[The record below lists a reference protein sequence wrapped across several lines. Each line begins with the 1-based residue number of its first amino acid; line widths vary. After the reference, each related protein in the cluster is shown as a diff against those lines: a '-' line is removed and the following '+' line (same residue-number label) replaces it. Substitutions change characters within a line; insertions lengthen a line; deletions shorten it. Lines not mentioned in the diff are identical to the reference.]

1 MLLLLKYLLPH
12 RHSWQYMLGDYRVCT
27 VCKAWEKNLNGKW
40 HGIGKPHLVWSK
52 GRWTIK
58 S

>member
-1 MLLLLKYLLPH
+1 MLLLKYLLPH
-12 RHSWQYMLGDYRVCT
+12 RHSWQYMLGDYRMCT

-40 HGIGKPHLVWSK
+40 HGIGKQHLVWSK
-52 GRWTIK
+52 GRWMIK

>member
-1 MLLLLKYLLPH
+1 MIMVKYLLPH

-40 HGIGKPHLVWSK
+40 HGIGKQHLVWSK
-52 GRWTIK
+52 GRWMIR